1 MRRPLVLAV
10 ALGALLPGTASAAPH
25 AVRRDGQGTVSF
37 DQHRRV
43 QERLG
48 AAVALP
54 GGGIVAAGDTGR
66 GQHLTFAALGPD
78 GALDRSFGTRGATL
92 VPHGAVRVDGLARG
106 AGGALVAVGQRGLRS
121 PAPVLVR
128 ADAAGHLA
136 GGAVPVPGLDAIGCR
151 GCANLAVDDHGSVLV
166 AGYAGAPPANRLAIA
181 RVRADGTP
189 DRAFGTGGVATPLPG
204 PGIAQHVLARPGGG
218 AFVLGMPRVLGDS
231 AHHGGVLLA
240 LRADGTP
247 DPAFGGGDGR
257 VDLPADGG
265 ALARDAA
272 GRLLVLTV
280 PPGGDTAAHSAVR
293 RLLADGRPDPTWT
306 GGDLGRALYGT
317 LFAEPDGGVTVASSV
332 TSSPGMDTPSAT
344 LLRLGPTGAPA
355 GERHAAF
362 AFGGGTFG
370 PSGLARLA
378 GAGQFGG
385 SPLIRR
391 ADGAVVY
398 GGTAGVNFD
407 DGGAGFIDSSQWAV
421 AAVRPDGTLA
431 PGAPSAALRISLR
444 PLPQRLALVRRH
456 AGLKVRVSPSR
467 RGLANVTATANGRR
481 IAAEAVPFWGV
492 HRSTMFVRLTRAGRR
507 LVRSAARVRVRYRIT
522 VEDLVGHRA
531 TATARATLRR

>member
-1 MRRPLVLAV
+1 MRRSAALALT
-10 ALGALLPGTASAAPH
+10 LGALLPSAAQAAPRT
-25 AVRRDGQGTVSF
+25 VWSDGQGTVSF

-43 QERLG
+43 EERLG

-54 GGGIVAAGDTGR
+54 GGGIAAVGDTGR
-66 GQHLTFAALGPD
+66 GQHVTFVVLGAD
-78 GALDRSFGTRGATL
+78 GGLDRTFGTGGATL

-106 AGGALVAVGQRGLRS
+106 TGGALVAVAERGLRS

-128 ADAAGHLA
+128 ADAAGHLT
-136 GGAVPVPGLDAIGCR
+136 GGVVPVPGLDAIGCR
-151 GCANLAVDDHGSVLV
+151 GCANVAVDGDGSVLV
-166 AGYAGAPPANRLAIA
+166 AGHAGAPPGNRLAIA

-189 DRAFGTGGVATPLPG
+189 DPGFGTGGVAMPLPG
-204 PGIAQHVLARPGGG
+204 PGIAQHVLVRPGGG
-218 AFVLGMPRVLGDS
+218 AFVLGIPRVLGDS
-231 AHHGGVLLA
+231 AHHGSVLLA

-257 VDLPADGG
+257 VDIDADGG

-272 GRLLVLTV
+272 ERLLVLTV
-280 PPGGDTAAHSAVR
+280 PPGGDTAARSAVR

-306 GGDLGRALYGT
+306 GGDLGLALYGT
-317 LFAEPDGGVTVASSV
+317 LFADPDGGVTVASRV
-332 TSSPGMDTPSAT
+332 DSSPGTTNPIAL
-344 LLRLGPTGAPA
+344 LLRLGPTGAPGA
-355 GERHAAF
+355 SRHAAF

-378 GAGQFGG
+378 GPAAFRG
-385 SPLIRR
+385 SPLVRR
-391 ADGAVVY
+391 ADGAIVY
-398 GGTAGVNFD
+398 GGDAGVDFD

-431 PGAPSAALRISLR
+431 PGGASTALRISLR
-444 PLPQRLALVRRH
+444 PAPQRLALVRRH
-456 AGLKVRVSPSR
+456 NGLKVRVSPSR

-507 LVRSAARVRVRYRIT
+507 LVRSADRVRVRYRIT
-522 VEDLVGHRA
+522 MEDLVGHRA
-531 TATARATLRR
+531 TDTARATLHR